1 MGFVWLCF
9 FGVLGN
15 FCLGLG
21 FGVVYGLP
29 RSLCSLAMTAGDF
42 REFVI
47 LSVAKNPLFKYA
59 NSRFKFMDTSLTL
72 SMTRTLS
79 KTKDS

>member
-1 MGFVWLCF
+1 MGEFGFWGVLEFFGLNLGLGGVVWGGIFEWDLCGFVF

-29 RSLCSLAMTAGDF
+29 RSPCGSLAMTAD
-42 REFVI
+42 FVI
-47 LSVAKNPLFKYA
+47 LSL
-59 NSRFKFMDTSLTL
+59 L
-72 SMTRTLS
+72 
-79 KTKDS
+79 

>member
-1 MGFVWLCF
+1 MTSKKFLWCVWGL
-9 FGVLGN
+9 GVWR
-15 FCLGLG
+15 G

-29 RSLCSLAMTAGDF
+29 RLLCSLAMTAGDF

-59 NSRFKFMDTSLTL
+59 NSRFNFMDTSLTL

>member
-29 RSLCSLAMTAGDF
+29 RLLCSLAMTAD
-42 REFVI
+42 FVI